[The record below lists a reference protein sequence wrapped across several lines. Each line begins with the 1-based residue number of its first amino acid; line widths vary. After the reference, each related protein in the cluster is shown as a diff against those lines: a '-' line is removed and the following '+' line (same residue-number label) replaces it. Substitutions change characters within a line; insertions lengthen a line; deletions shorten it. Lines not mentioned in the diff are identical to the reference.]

1 MPLSQANVTGD
12 TPMGATL
19 VAGGATFKVWAP
31 SATAV
36 YLKGTFGD
44 VSDWSP
50 AASAM
55 ELTRDVAGYWAGFL
69 PGVTEG
75 DAYNFYVVGPPG
87 GGSGSK
93 RDPYARELTPSAA
106 FPSGVHCIVRSPSTY
121 PWHDAEFETP
131 DYADMIVYQLHVGT
145 YASSPPSYGTFLDVI
160 GRIPYLVALGVNVL
174 QPLPVTECEANP
186 SLGYN
191 GADYFSPDYV
201 YTVYDPAELER
212 HRRTINGLLA
222 AKGFAPIDAAQI
234 ASGADQLKALVDLC
248 HVYGIAVVFDVVYNH
263 AGGFTGDDECLYF
276 WDRQAGTD
284 DNDNSLYF
292 TRQGVA
298 GGLAFALQ
306 KPPVRQFLI
315 DNASFWLREFH
326 VDGFRYDEVS
336 DLLSNAG
343 ACGWMFCRDLTDTVR
358 FINDRALQNAEYWPA
373 EATASVPSI
382 VAPSRQG
389 GAGFDVVQH
398 DALRVAVRNA
408 VEAASYG
415 AGSHVSMS
423 AIGEGLAQL
432 GFPHAWNV
440 VPCVENHDVVLAG
453 REARM
458 PRLADGSDARSFYAR
473 SRSKVATG
481 ILLSAPGIPQ
491 IFMGQ
496 EFLEDKPW
504 DTNPA
509 GGNLLYWAGLASD
522 KTMADQ
528 LRYTQDFIQL
538 RRRQRALR
546 GESIH
551 VFHVHDVNRII
562 AFHRW
567 IEGAGADVV
576 VVASLNDS
584 AFFGYELGFP
594 FAGRWSELFNSD
606 VYDNWVNPLLVG
618 NGGAVD
624 VGGGP
629 MHDLPASAAITIP
642 PRSILIFGAG

>member
-1 MPLSQANVTGD
+1 MPLSQANVTDD

-19 VAGGATFKVWAP
+19 VLGGATFKVWAP

-44 VSDWSP
+44 VTDWSP

-69 PGVTEG
+69 PGVAAG
-75 DAYNFYVVGPPG
+75 DEYNFYVVGP
-87 GGSGSK
+87 GGSGFK
-93 RDPYARELTPSAA
+93 RDPYARELTPSET
-106 FPSGVHCIVRSPSTY
+106 FPAGVHCIVRSPSTY
-121 PWHDAEFETP
+121 PWHDGGFTPP
-131 DYADMIVYQLHVGT
+131 DYADMVVYQLHVGT
-145 YASSPPSYGTFLDVI
+145 YASVQPNYGTFLDVI
-160 GRIPYLVALGVNVL
+160 EKVPYLSALGINVL

-191 GADYFSPDYV
+191 GADYFSPDFV
-201 YTVYDPAELER
+201 YTVYNAAELER
-212 HRRTINGLLA
+212 HLGTINGLLA
-222 AKGFAPIDAAQI
+222 AKGHPPIDLAHI

-263 AGGFTGDDECLYF
+263 AGGFEGDDECLYF

-284 DNDNSLYF
+284 DNDHSLYF

-306 KPPVRQFLI
+306 RPPVRQFLI
-315 DNASFWLREFH
+315 DNASFWLGEFH

-336 DLLSNAG
+336 DLLANGG
-343 ACGWMFCRDLTDTVR
+343 ASGWRFCRDLTDTVR
-358 FINDRALQNAEYWPA
+358 FIKGGALQNAEYWPA
-373 EATASVPSI
+373 EAAASVPAI
-382 VAPSRQG
+382 VAPARQG

-398 DALRVAVRNA
+398 DALRIAVRNA

-415 AGSHVSMS
+415 ADSHLSMG
-423 AIGEGLAQL
+423 AIGDALGAQGL
-432 GFPHAWNV
+432 PHAWNV

-453 REARM
+453 RQSRI

-473 SRSKVATG
+473 SRAKVATG
-481 ILLSAPGIPQ
+481 ILLAAPGVPH

-504 DTNPA
+504 DSNPA

-522 KTMADQ
+522 KAMADQ
-528 LRYTQDFIQL
+528 LRFTQDFIQL
-538 RRRQRALR
+538 RRRQAGLR
-546 GESIH
+546 GENIH
-551 VFHVHDVNRII
+551 VFHVHDVNRVI

-567 IEGAGADVV
+567 IEGVGGDVV
-576 VVASLNDS
+576 VVASLSDS
-584 AFFGYELGFP
+584 AFFGYQVGFP
-594 FAGRWSELFNSD
+594 FAGRWGELFNSD
-606 VYDNWVNPLLVG
+606 VYDNWVNPLRVG

-629 MHDLPASAAITIP
+629 LHDLPASAAITIP
-642 PRSILIFGAG
+642 PRSILVFGGG